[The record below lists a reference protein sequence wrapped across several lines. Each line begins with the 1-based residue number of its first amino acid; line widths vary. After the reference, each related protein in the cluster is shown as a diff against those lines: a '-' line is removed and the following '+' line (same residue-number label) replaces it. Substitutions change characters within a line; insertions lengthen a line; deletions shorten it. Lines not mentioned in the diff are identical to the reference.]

1 MMRNKI
7 LCIVLTCCMAVCV
20 FAVTG
25 CKEKMP
31 PYENIVQAIDTY
43 HQKYSD
49 YLNSGASD
57 VIQNNNDNAVT
68 KDGKQCRSYYVKS
81 PDGSYETVALEIEQ
95 DNVLSVDEYFHL
107 SDKAFYIVRSYLDPQ
122 TMTPS
127 ITTYYVWYGTIYLV
141 DKDNNKLVEVDS
153 QTASQFYTSFGD
165 LVTQYGGTAAK

>member
-1 MMRNKI
+1 MVM
-7 LCIVLTCCMAVCV
+7 
-20 FAVTG
+20 TG
-25 CKEKMP
+25 CKEEMP

-57 VIQNNNDNAVT
+57 IIQHNNDNAVT

-81 PDGSYETVALEIEQ
+81 PDGSYETVTLEVEQ
-95 DNVLSVDEYFHL
+95 DDLLSVDEYFHL

-127 ITTYYVWYGTIYLV
+127 ITTYYVWYGTIYKIDDTKKALE
-141 DKDNNKLVEVDS
+141 EVDS
-153 QTASQFYTSFGD
+153 QTASGFYSSFSD
-165 LVTQYGGTAAK
+165 LVTQYGGSAAK